1 MIKRKEQVERYVSLM
16 RIAILDDDP
25 RFSDRLYQ
33 KISTAVAKRD
43 WALECQIFSHPQDL
57 LNSDLGTLHAV
68 FLDID
73 MPDMDGIEVA
83 RRIREWDE
91 RQLIVFLTDHADYV
105 FDTFEVQ
112 PFRFIRKSKMH
123 MELFLALQAV
133 LPVLERRRNRYLTL
147 KTEDGM
153 EQVAVSNIM
162 YTEVL
167 QRHMHFYLNDGRE
180 IVENKTMK
188 KLLQE

>member
-73 MPDMDGIEVA
+73 MPEMNGLEVA
-83 RRIREWDE
+83 SQIHQHYPD
-91 RQLIVFLTDHADYV
+91 LILV
-105 FDTFEVQ
+105 
-112 PFRFIRKSKMH
+112 FIRFFCTKIPSH
-123 MELFLALQAV
+123 HRLFLSTHIQLMHNHRTSFYVPARFFNSMSQSSIFGKKMLIFH
-133 LPVLERRRNRYLTL
+133 RHI
-147 KTEDGM
+147 KT
-153 EQVAVSNIM
+153 
-162 YTEVL
+162 T
-167 QRHMHFYLNDGRE
+167 F
-180 IVENKTMK
+180 
-188 KLLQE
+188 